1 LHSSAA
7 NALHLELFFRRTTT
21 IWSFQL
27 GKSTMKKIVPLIALV
42 LSGGAVHAEDMSK
55 YQEESRAV
63 AMPFLKKLGAEN
75 QKTMSTGGAE
85 SATQVCKDIAPA
97 MTSEISRQTGWK
109 VTRVSLKVR
118 NPLLGTPDAW
128 EQKAL
133 QDFEL
138 RASKGEKPETM
149 EASEIVEE
157 PTGKSFRFLKAIAL
171 QPGCMACHGPIDAL
185 SVEVKTR
192 LGAEYPHDRAT
203 GYSAG
208 QIRGA
213 VSIKRPL

>member
-1 LHSSAA
+1 
-7 NALHLELFFRRTTT
+7 
-21 IWSFQL
+21 
-27 GKSTMKKIVPLIALV
+27 MKKIITLSVLALLGNGV
-42 LSGGAVHAEDMSK
+42 YADDMNK

-75 QKTMSTGGAE
+75 QKAMSTGGAE

-133 QDFEL
+133 QDFES
-138 RASKGEKPETM
+138 RSAKGEKPETM
-149 EASEIVEE
+149 EVSEVVEE
-157 PTGKSFRFLKAIAL
+157 PAGKSFRFMKAIAL
-171 QPGCMACHGPIDAL
+171 QPGCVACHGAVDTL
-185 SVEVKTR
+185 SAEVKSR
-192 LGAEYPHDRAT
+192 LNTDYPHDQAT
-203 GYSAG
+203 GYSVG

-213 VSIKRPL
+213 ISIKRPL